1 MKPRITAVKFTPSQA
16 IDEADGLVG
25 WLRVQVDEWLEIDG
39 LALRR
44 NGIGELTLSFPSRVD
59 GAGYRRYFA
68 RPLNEAA
75 RAAICCQVLEHL
87 RNTRRICS

>member
-1 MKPRITAVKFTPSQA
+1 MTPHITSVKFTPSQA
-16 IDEADGLVG
+16 IDDADGLVG

-68 RPLNEAA
+68 RPLNETV
-75 RAAICCQVLEHL
+75 RAAICGQVIEHL
-87 RNTRRICS
+87 RTTGRLPS

>member
-1 MKPRITAVKFTPSQA
+1 MTPRVTAVHFTPSQPVDA
-16 IDEADGLVG
+16 PDLLVG

-87 RNTRRICS
+87 RSTRRIPS